1 MSDKEI
7 KIFFISGHRDITEE
21 EFRINYVQAIND
33 AIFNYHAKFII
44 GDYHGVDIMAQN
56 YLIDV
61 LKINP
66 NDVTVCHMFDK
77 PRNINDKI
85 VNIIGGFKNDEE
97 RDSYMTINSDEDIA
111 FIRDRSKYKSGTAQ
125 NILRRKL
132 FKQIK

>member
-21 EFRINYVQAIND
+21 EFSNNYAQTIND
-33 AIFNYHAKFII
+33 AIFNYNAKFII
-44 GDYHGVDIMAQN
+44 GDYYGVDIMAQN